1 MAISTIIGSVEQG
14 LIFALLAL
22 GLFIVFRILDLPD
35 LTVDGSF
42 VTGLAYSALWAQADR
57 PFVGILMG
65 CLGGVAAGAVTGIL
79 HTSLKIHA
87 ILAGILTMTG
97 LYSINLM
104 LMGDKPS
111 IFFFGKKTM
120 FSPMENRFFVQ
131 GTDVGKLLLLSLI
144 VALLLCLLYLF
155 FKTRTGLSL
164 RATGDNECMVRSSSI
179 NTDAMKILGF
189 VLCNLLV
196 AFSGAVYAQYNMTA
210 TNGMGTGMLVLGL
223 ASIIIGET
231 IVGKRGMLRHLLAV
245 VAGAVIYRMM
255 LTFAFTLGLPPVHLK
270 LFSALIVVLAISL
283 PTIQPRYQKWRKRH
297 AGN

>member
-1 MAISTIIGSVEQG
+1 M
-14 LIFALLAL
+14 
-22 GLFIVFRILDLPD
+22 
-35 LTVDGSF
+35 
-42 VTGLAYSALWAQADR
+42 
-57 PFVGILMG
+57 
-65 CLGGVAAGAVTGIL
+65 
-79 HTSLKIHA
+79 
-87 ILAGILTMTG
+87 
-97 LYSINLM
+97 
-104 LMGDKPS
+104 
-111 IFFFGKKTM
+111 
-120 FSPMENRFFVQ
+120 
-131 GTDVGKLLLLSLI
+131 LSLI